1 MVKVLCV
8 SRSKWRRAI
17 GLFAAAAAAGS
28 DSNMSCNA
36 ETRQA
41 LAKFFG
47 YEESRTRTAEDQR
60 VKEVLEMLSPEFP
73 FSLDF
78 FGRKCLKLFEEEK
91 VKMKQILRNL
101 DGKVSV
107 SVDILRSGKHHKSPS
122 EYLCL
127 TAHFIDGS
135 WNLKRQILNFS
146 VVGPKGEGSPQEIII
161 KTLEEWDIK
170 SKISTITMANKDLYH
185 ETVETVKDQIWGTKE
200 LQLNGR
206 LFHVYCCADIINHM
220 VQDAY
225 QRVSDIVDQI
235 GNVYSFKG
243 VLPTWKNRSQQ
254 LKEAQIMYRHHPM
267 FSGRRNRALY
277 NTPSKK
283 GWEKVSSICDL
294 VDDIYGIVYPLFEM
308 GFPTANIYFHHL
320 EKLQTYLMQKS
331 KNPNAFIRGVA
342 EKMLQSFIKYMKDM
356 HLVLAV
362 ASVLDPRFKM
372 KYIEFSSSKFEGSD
386 GDLQVSMVLDAVSK
400 LYADYVKK
408 FPVTEESASDS
419 APELEESKKYTRFF
433 KAGRCSA
440 DEGSLGWELLQEYQQ
455 YIQSA
460 EYQAVVMHETI
471 EPVSNGL
478 LFWNPKKNKA

>member
-1 MVKVLCV
+1 MARVFFVRVAV
-8 SRSKWRRAI
+8 SGDVRSDCLLQQQPQQQEVVAHFCKQ
-17 GLFAAAAAAGS
+17 S
-28 DSNMSCNA
+28 DNRLRPTSYSRFSIQSPPSTWTAVMRSHAKDSIMSHNA
-36 ETRQA
+36 EARQA

-47 YEESRTRTAEDQR
+47 YEESRTRIAEDQR

-78 FGRKCLKLFEEEK
+78 FGLKCLKLFEEEK
-91 VKMKQILRNL
+91 
-101 DGKVSV
+101 
-107 SVDILRSGKHHKSPS
+107 
-122 EYLCL
+122 
-127 TAHFIDGS
+127 
-135 WNLKRQILNFS
+135 
-146 VVGPKGEGSPQEIII
+146 
-161 KTLEEWDIK
+161 
-170 SKISTITMANKDLYH
+170 
-185 ETVETVKDQIWGTKE
+185 
-200 LQLNGR
+200 
-206 LFHVYCCADIINHM
+206 
-220 VQDAY
+220 DAY
-225 QRVSDIVDQI
+225 QRVNDIVDQI
-235 GNVYSFKG
+235 GNVYSFKD

-320 EKLQTYLMQKS
+320 EELQTYLMQKS

-362 ASVLDPRFKM
+362 ASVLDPRYKM

-386 GDLQVSMVLDAVSK
+386 GELQVSMVLDAVSK

-419 APELEESKKYTRFF
+419 APEMEESKKYARFF
-433 KAGRCSA
+433 KAGCCSA

-460 EYQAVVMHETI
+460 EYQVTTSILHNLSAGFIGKCLVDTV
-471 EPVSNGL
+471 
-478 LFWNPKKNKA
+478 